1 MTVVMSDARSR
12 RTPSAAEQVETSQ
25 LLLIVSDGRG
35 LFMEGLEAVRHAVR
49 QAREA
54 SVFLAFVILD
64 SPNNKVHHR
73 HCAGCSCGGVT

>member
-1 MTVVMSDARSR
+1 MSDARSR

-35 LFMEGLEAVRHAVR
+35 LFMEGLEAVRQAVR

-54 SVFLAFVILD
+54 SVFIAFVILD
-64 SPNNKVHHR
+64 SPNNKVRDR
-73 HCAGCSCGGVT
+73 HCTGWNCGGVT